1 MTVTMPLLL
10 PLKPALLQSSMPR
23 EASEAVLL
31 VQLRNGGDAAFR
43 MLVERHQ
50 RPVFG
55 LLHRMGFDQATV
67 EDLAQEAF
75 LKAWRS
81 LPSFRGDCQIATWL
95 YRIVY
100 RQALQHI
107 RSRERQ
113 FRLQDEA
120 QTLRDV
126 AQAPLPEAA
135 RTELRLAL
143 DSALSH
149 LPAPQRLALGLYYFQ
164 EQSYEE
170 VATIMQL
177 PLNTV
182 KTHIRRGKLRLRE
195 LMEERQA

>member
-23 EASEAVLL
+23 EVSEAVLL
-31 VQLRNGGDAAFR
+31 AQLRNGGEEAFR
-43 MLVERHQ
+43 WLVERHQ

-55 LLHRMGFDQATV
+55 LLHRMGFDQDTV

-81 LPSFRGDCQIATWL
+81 LPGFRGDCQIATWL

-126 AQAPLPEAA
+126 AETPLPDAA
-135 RTELRLAL
+135 RTELRLTL
-143 DSALSH
+143 DSALSQ

-170 VATIMQL
+170 VAAIMQL

-195 LMEERQA
+195 LLQERQA